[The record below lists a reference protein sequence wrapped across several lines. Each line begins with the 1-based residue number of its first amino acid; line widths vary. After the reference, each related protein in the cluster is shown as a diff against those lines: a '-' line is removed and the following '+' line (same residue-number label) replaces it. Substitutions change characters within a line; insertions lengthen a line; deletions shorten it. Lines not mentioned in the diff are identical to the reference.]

1 MSAAAPQD
9 RLRAATLQA
18 HRKRI
23 GRVAQ
28 HLREQLDEP
37 IDSAAVTKLA
47 GLSLRQLERIFERT
61 VGESPVAYV
70 RRLRL
75 ERAAACLRTARATIL
90 TISLEAG
97 FESHAAFTRAFR
109 KRFGETPRPIAHWR
123 RQHSSPARGCSCG
136 GRSRAACAGTSSS
149 DHEPALSLELP
160 GTLRGFAQFVAA
172 ACFAPDRI
180 KDAITSIGFG
190 LID

>member
-1 MSAAAPQD
+1 MSAASPQD

-47 GLSLRQLERIFERT
+47 CLSLRQLERIFERT

-90 TISLEAG
+90 TIALEAG

-109 KRFGETPRPIAHWR
+109 KRFGETPTAYRSLAKATFQPRARMQLWRQIASSLR
-123 RQHSSPARGCSCG
+123 RHI
-136 GRSRAACAGTSSS
+136 
-149 DHEPALSLELP
+149 EL
-160 GTLRGFAQFVAA
+160 
-172 ACFAPDRI
+172 
-180 KDAITSIGFG
+180 
-190 LID
+190 

>member
-1 MSAAAPQD
+1 VSAASPQD

-47 GLSLRQLERIFERT
+47 CLSLRQLERIFERT

-90 TISLEAG
+90 TIALEAG
-97 FESHAAFTRAFR
+97 SKVTQRSRAR
-109 KRFGETPRPIAHWR
+109 SANALARRQRPIAHWR

-136 GRSRAACAGTSSS
+136 GTSRAACAGTSSS
-149 DHEPALSLELP
+149 DQEPALFLRLS
-160 GTLRGFAQFVAA
+160 GTLCGFAQ
-172 ACFAPDRI
+172 
-180 KDAITSIGFG
+180 
-190 LID
+190 